1 MNKQTFGMVFGAE
14 FRRIALRTST
24 LVAMGIFAVAA
35 LLLSF
40 GFVALAQFAAA
51 NASEEIAVTAP
62 SGLTSLGLPYGLICF
77 LFCIFTAIT
86 SAHDYSNGA
95 AAATLV
101 LVPNRG
107 RLLGARVA
115 VWGIMGFLQMFVPGI
130 ILAIVFMGSM
140 GGLGQALLSVLL
152 CSCSVSLYGLIV
164 FGVATLVRR
173 GAFAVVIY
181 FLIDIVVPLVMP
193 MASGIPTIGGALS
206 EATHYMPNAVTMR
219 LADLTLIGSDTVA
232 WVIAIA
238 ASLAWVALVLVL
250 GRLSFNRYAGKTS

>member
-14 FRRIALRTST
+14 FRRIALRTRT
-24 LVAMGIFAVAA
+24 LVAMGIFATAA

-40 GFVALAQFAAA
+40 GFVAMAQFAAA
-51 NASEEIAVTAP
+51 HPTEGAVVSAP
-62 SGLTSLGLPYGLICF
+62 SGLTSLGIPYGLVCF

-86 SAHDYSNGA
+86 SAHDYANGA
-95 AAATLV
+95 AASTLV

-206 EATHYMPNAVTMR
+206 EATHYMPNAVTSR
-219 LADLTLIGSDTVA
+219 LADPTLIGSDTVA
-232 WVIAIA
+232 WGIAIA
-238 ASLAWVALVLVL
+238 VSLAWVAVMLVL